1 MIGGLGLA
9 RGAEVSSEGVTSIV
23 CQAVAAEEILF
34 EGRVEACGA
43 PMTTRSS
50 N

>member
-23 CQAVAAEEILF
+23 CPVAAEEMLF

-43 PMTTRSS
+43 PMTT
-50 N
+50 